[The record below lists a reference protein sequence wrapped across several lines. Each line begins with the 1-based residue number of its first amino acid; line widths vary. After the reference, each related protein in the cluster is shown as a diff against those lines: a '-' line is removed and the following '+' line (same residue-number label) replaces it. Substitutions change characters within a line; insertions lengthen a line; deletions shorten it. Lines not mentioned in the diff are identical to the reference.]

1 MVDILEV
8 QKKCIEEYE
17 KGKTQLQVSY
27 DLGLEAIV
35 VSFLL
40 NCADVKK
47 NKFKRHK
54 KEKIKLPVNKIKRLY
69 VEEKLCIE
77 KIAKM
82 FNVSKTTIRSRLV
95 EMGIEL
101 RNKNNYKRRNDYE

>member
-1 MVDILEV
+1 MVDVLEV
-8 QKKCIEEYE
+8 QKKCIEEYK

-27 DLGLEAIV
+27 DLGLEATV

-47 NKFKRHK
+47 NKFKRHI
-54 KEKIKLPVNKIKRLY
+54 KEKLKLPVNKIKRLY
-69 VEEKLCIE
+69 VEEKLCFG

-82 FNVSKTTIRSRLV
+82 FNISKSTVRSRLV
-95 EMGIEL
+95 EMGVEL
-101 RNKNNYKRRNDYE
+101 RGKNYKKEK